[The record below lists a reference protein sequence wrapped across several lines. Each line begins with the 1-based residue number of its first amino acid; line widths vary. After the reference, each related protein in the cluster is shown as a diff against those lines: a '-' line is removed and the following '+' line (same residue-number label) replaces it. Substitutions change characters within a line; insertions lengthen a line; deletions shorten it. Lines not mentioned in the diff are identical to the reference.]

1 MFNYVFL
8 QIFNADCYTKSL
20 YDYAI
25 YVGIILVVWLM
36 RHLFTKIL
44 TALLYS
50 IVHKQA
56 EEVTKK
62 EFRKLLSKPVS
73 WFWVLFTSL
82 IILDKLPFP
91 PCWNFTLFNN
101 ITLFAVADAVLT
113 IAIISSI
120 VWIITRLVDF
130 FAVLLHYKA
139 ERTPDMADNQ
149 LIIFFKDFIKV
160 VLWIFGALFMIKFAF
175 KQSIGQLLTGLSLVG
190 AAIALATRESLENLI
205 ASFIIF
211 FDKPFSIG
219 DTVKVQQVNGIIEHI
234 GLRSTRIRTVDKTYV
249 SVPNKQMVD
258 SIVDNQSNR
267 TQRRVVLE
275 LDCEP
280 NIETTVIK
288 SAIKDIYDI
297 RNNIDAIEKLT
308 AHVSQLHKY
317 GIQLQIECVMHN
329 MESDVFNSIKQQFV
343 LAVYS
348 ILRNRNIQLTRPI

>member
-1 MFNYVFL
+1 MNYACL
-8 QIFNADCYTKSL
+8 LNIFNPDCYSKSL

-25 YVGIILVVWLM
+25 YVGIILLVWLL
-36 RHLFTKIL
+36 RHVFSKII
-44 TALLYS
+44 TAVLYN
-50 IVHKQA
+50 IVHRQA

-62 EFRKLLSKPVS
+62 EFRSLLSKPVS
-73 WFWVLFTSL
+73 WFWVLFISL

-101 ITLFAVADAVLT
+101 ITLFAIVDALLV
-113 IAIISSI
+113 IAIITSI
-120 VWIITRLVDF
+120 VWIITRMVDF

-160 VLWIFGALFMIKFAF
+160 VLWIFGILFMIKFAF

-211 FDKPFSIG
+211 FDKPFSVG
-219 DTVKVQQVNGIIEHI
+219 DTVKVQQVNGTVEHI
-234 GLRSTRIRTVDKTYV
+234 GLRSTRIRTLDKTYV

-267 TQRRVVLE
+267 TQRRFVLE
-275 LDCEP
+275 IDCEP
-280 NIETTVIK
+280 NVDVSAFK
-288 SAIKDIYDI
+288 NAIKDIYDI
-297 RNNIDAIEKLT
+297 RNNINAIEKLT
-308 AHVSQLHKY
+308 AHVSQLHKQ
-317 GIQLQIECVMHN
+317 GVQLHIECVMYN
-329 MESDVFNSIKQQFV
+329 MESEVFNNLRQQCI
-343 LAVYS
+343 LAIYN
-348 ILRNRNIQLTRPI
+348 ILRDRNIQITKP